1 MGVAIAPS
9 DHTRVY
15 LITGESLGNDKG
27 FFVSDNGDRPLADG
41 GPTFVD
47 RRPRGRATRASSGG
61 SAGSSST
68 R

>member
-9 DHTRVY
+9 DHKRVY

-27 FFVSDNGDRPLADG
+27 FFVSDNGDRSLAAG
-41 GPTFVD
+41 GPTFVI
-47 RRPRGRATRASSGG
+47 GGHAAATRASSGG
-61 SAGSSST
+61 SAGCSST

>member
-15 LITGESLGNDKG
+15 LITGETFGSDKG
-27 FFVSDNGDRPLADG
+27 FFVSDNGDRPLAEAA
-41 GPTFVD
+41 
-47 RRPRGRATRASSGG
+47 RPSSPAATRAGTRASSGG